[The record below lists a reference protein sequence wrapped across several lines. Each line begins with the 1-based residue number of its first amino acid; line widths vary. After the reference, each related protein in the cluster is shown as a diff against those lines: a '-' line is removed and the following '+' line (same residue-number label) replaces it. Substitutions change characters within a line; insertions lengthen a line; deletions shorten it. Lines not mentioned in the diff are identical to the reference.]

1 MYLPQMQ
8 HPSFFRNLLPF
19 PHINPLSPTSDQNR
33 ISPYNI
39 ELKSN
44 RQMLRI
50 KENIND
56 GTSN

>member
-1 MYLPQMQ
+1 MNLPQMP
-8 HPSFFRNLLPF
+8 HYSFFRNLLPF
-19 PHINPLSPTSDQNR
+19 PYLNPLTPTSDQNR

-39 ELKSN
+39 EIKSN

>member
-1 MYLPQMQ
+1 MQ
-8 HPSFFRNLLPF
+8 HHSFFRNLLPF
-19 PHINPLSPTSDQNR
+19 PYLNPLTPMSDQNR

-39 ELKSN
+39 EIKSN